1 MKVLIIGAGGRE
13 SCLGWKLRQN
23 SQIPKLYFSPG
34 NGGTTEIGENIS
46 VETDSELINFIEE
59 HNIDFT
65 IVGPEASLIDGIVD
79 KFHQHK
85 LKIFGPTKEGAKLEG
100 EKAFAKDFMKRFNIP
115 TADYESFDDFHSAV
129 RFIEGH
135 PSPLV
140 IKASG
145 PAAGKG
151 SIKCL
156 TKEDAIKTV
165 ENMMLKKVFGKAGEV
180 IVIEEF
186 LEGEESSIIGL
197 ISGNSYRLFLPS
209 QDHKQ
214 IFDGDKGPNTGGMG
228 AYAPVP
234 LINFELRQ
242 EAEIKVFKRTIAG
255 LLKEG
260 LDFRGVLYA
269 GIMVTKK
276 GIKVLEFNVRFGDP
290 ETQAILPIMKSDLLP
305 LLLSV
310 SEGNEIPEILWE
322 EKYALCVVLASKGY
336 PGHYEKGKLISFK
349 KKPSL
354 IFHAGTKKENGKFY
368 TNGGRVLNI
377 VGRGKTLIEAK
388 EMAYREIENVHF
400 DGMYFRTDIG
410 DKGIKRL

>member
-13 SCLGWKLRQN
+13 SCLGWKLRQ
-23 SQIPKLYFSPG
+23 SSHVSRLYFSPG
-34 NGGTTEIGENIS
+34 NGGTTEIGKNIPGK
-46 VETDSELINFIEE
+46 TDSELINFVEE

-65 IVGPEASLIDGIVD
+65 IVGPESPLIDGIVD
-79 KFHQHK
+79 KFHQHS
-85 LKIFGPTKEGAKLEG
+85 LKIFGPTKEAARLEG

-129 RFIEGH
+129 KFIERH
-135 PSPLV
+135 PFPLV

-151 SIKCL
+151 SIICL
-156 TKEDAIKTV
+156 TKEDAIKTI
-165 ENMMLKKVFGKAGEV
+165 EDMMLKKVFGKAGEV

-197 ISGNSYRLFLPS
+197 ISGDFYRLFLPS

-214 IFDGDKGPNTGGMG
+214 IYDGDKGPNTGGMG

-234 LINFELRQ
+234 LINVELRE
-242 EAEIKVFKRTIAG
+242 EAEIKVFQRVISG

-260 LDFRGVLYA
+260 IDFRGILYA
-269 GIMVTKK
+269 GIIVTKK

-290 ETQAILPIMKSDLLP
+290 ETQAVLPIMKSDLLP

-310 SEGNEIPEILWE
+310 SEGNVIPEILWE

-336 PGHYEKGKLISFK
+336 PIHYEKGKLISFK
-349 KKPSL
+349 KKPPL
-354 IFHAGTKKENGKFY
+354 IFHAGTKKENNKFY

-377 VGRGKTLIEAK
+377 VGLGKTLKEAK

-400 DGMYFRTDIG
+400 DNMYFRTDIG
-410 DKGIKRL
+410 DKGIKKL